1 MVDTNLFLKYHLIIM
16 ALSKDDLE
24 KIAKLAHLKPT
35 EKEKERLLAD
45 LNKILE
51 YMEIINE
58 SDIEEITELQPVHPQ
73 STPFR
78 DDKLNQN

>member
-1 MVDTNLFLKYHLIIM
+1 M
-16 ALSKDDLE
+16 ALSKDDIE

-58 SDIEEITELQPVHPQ
+58 NDIRSFPKI
-73 STPFR
+73 FKAR
-78 DDKLNQN
+78 RG